1 MKIFFYTA
9 AAVFLLSACFRAE
22 PVTPESAR
30 AQWQRVEQLR
40 TNQPI
45 VNLIGT
51 PFEVYVITDSEFA
64 RITRTDTLIEKRPLF
79 VGDGAIGR
87 PILDENFFA
96 RYTLDEGKD
105 VLEFHLTRNPGQVIR
120 FVADDLKLPSDNSV
134 QIDREAR
141 LNGAFNDTETQFV
154 LLTIVNFHYVAFWF
168 DIEPDTDY
176 NEILSITPTHRFDMN
191 DIPAGED
198 ELQSVRFIDGNYY
211 VGTKS
216 GAYRLTPDG
225 QGARPQL
232 IGDTGRWIV
241 DFFKK
246 DNRIFATGFNAFDQH
261 VSLDGGQSWVRP
273 GAESDLQEVEV
284 VGDSVFTQQ
293 GIGFPWQLAR
303 TDLLKTDEIFYGDE
317 IETDAGSNNS
327 FYGIGYTDG
336 KFYISYD
343 KDIYFIEE
351 VEVVEE

>member
-1 MKIFFYTA
+1 MKNIFFALLTA
-9 AAVFLLSACFRAE
+9 ILLSACFRAE
-22 PVTPESAR
+22 PVQPDLIGP
-30 AQWQRVEQLR
+30 QWQRIEQLR
-40 TNQPI
+40 TVQPI
-45 VNLIGT
+45 INLLGT

-64 RITRTDTLIEKRPLF
+64 RITRTDTLFEKRNLQ

-87 PILDENFFA
+87 PVLGENFFA

-105 VLEFHLTRNPGQVIR
+105 VLEFHLTRNPGQIIK
-120 FVADDLKLPSDNSV
+120 FVADDLKMPSDNSV

-154 LLTIVNFHYVAFWF
+154 LLTVVNFHYTAFWF

-176 NEILSITPTHRFDMN
+176 NEILSITPTHRFDMT
-191 DIPAGED
+191 DIAAGED

-225 QGARPQL
+225 QGVRPPG
-232 IGDTGRWIV
+232 IGDLGRWIV

-261 VSLDGGQSWVRP
+261 VSLDGGMSWVRP
-273 GAESDLQEVEV
+273 GTESKLQEVEI
-284 VGDSVFTQQ
+284 VGDSVFTQP
-293 GIGFPWQLAR
+293 GLGFPWQLAR
-303 TDLLKTDEIFYGDE
+303 EDLLKVDDIFYGEE

-351 VEVVEE
+351 VVTEEE